1 MPYALA
7 PLKGR
12 LDFPLTKWVK
22 PGTESLQCIDFLNYE
37 DSEMIRNTV
46 LLFVVLFVI
55 SPAHS
60 DAKDFLGAPVISRGK
75 IILETNTRLELE
87 TALSHDQVVS
97 FYKEALKG
105 QPDIRY
111 RDWTDSTYIEDD
123 GNLPWHSITVSKGNK
138 KTTTVIIVKDNWTWI
153 IGTLVLRFIGVF
165 FVLLILFAGMWL
177 SGNII
182 SRWIKNVEEAKGRG

>member
-1 MPYALA
+1 M
-7 PLKGR
+7 R
-12 LDFPLTKWVK
+12 
-22 PGTESLQCIDFLNYE
+22 
-37 DSEMIRNTV
+37 MNTV
-46 LLFVVLFVI
+46 LLFLVLFII

-60 DAKDFLGAPVISRGK
+60 DTKDFLGAPVVSQGR

-87 TALSHDQVVS
+87 TALSHDQVLS
-97 FYKEALKG
+97 FYKDALKG

-111 RDWTDSTYIEDD
+111 REWTDSTYIEDD
-123 GNLPWHSITVSKGNK
+123 GNLPWHSITVSKGDK

-165 FVLLILFAGMWL
+165 FVLLILFAGMSL

-182 SRWIKNVEEAKGRG
+182 SRSIKNVEGAKGRG